1 MAGELAGRVAVVTG
15 GSRGIGRA
23 IAVALGR
30 AGAKVVINYTAH
42 EAAANEA
49 AAAVAAAGGVAV
61 TKRFDV
67 ADAAAVD
74 AAFKEIVVAEG
85 GLHILVNNAGI
96 AVNTLVLG
104 AKDAD
109 WKRAIDVN
117 LNGTFHCCRSAL
129 RALMKAKETGRII
142 NITSITGEGGSA
154 GQAPYAAAKAGIIG
168 LTKTLAKEYASRG
181 VTVNAV
187 SPGYIDTDM
196 TATELPPERRAQ
208 LLKDIPL
215 GRVGKPEE
223 VAAAV
228 AYLAGP
234 GGAYVTGQV
243 LRVNGGLLM

>member
-1 MAGELAGRVAVVTG
+1 MGDLTGRVAVVTG

-23 IAVALGR
+23 IAVALGG
-30 AGAKVVINYTAH
+30 AGAKVVINYTAN
-42 EAAANEA
+42 EAAANDA
-49 AAAVAAAGGVAV
+49 AAAVAAAGGAAV

-67 ADAAAVD
+67 SDSAAVD
-74 AAFKEIVVAEG
+74 AAMKDIIAAEG

-109 WKRAIDVN
+109 WKRALDVN
-117 LNGTFHCCRSAL
+117 LNGTFHCCRAAI

-142 NITSITGEGGSA
+142 NITSITGETGSA
-154 GQAPYAAAKAGIIG
+154 GQAPYVAAKAGVIG
-168 LTKTLAKEYASRG
+168 LTKTLAREYASRG

-196 TATELPPERRAQ
+196 TASELPEDRRVE
-208 LLKDIPL
+208 LLKTIPL
-215 GRVGKPEE
+215 GRVGKPED

-234 GGAYVTGQV
+234 AAAYVTGQV
-243 LRVNGGLLM
+243 LRVNGGLFM